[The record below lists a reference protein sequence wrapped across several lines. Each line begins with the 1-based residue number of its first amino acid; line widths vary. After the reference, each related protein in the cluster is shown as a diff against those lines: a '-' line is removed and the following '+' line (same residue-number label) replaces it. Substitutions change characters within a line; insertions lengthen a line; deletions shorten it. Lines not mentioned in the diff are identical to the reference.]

1 MRLRSILTPLLA
13 AASCLLAACEGNSP
27 LERSVDRFLR
37 ESGQGLLSPTGEVQ
51 NLSFPDQSGLV
62 HVVVRNI
69 EGDVRIRGQRQDASG
84 PTTVR
89 LRPRATV
96 GTNFAARQELDQ
108 VQWDAQMKE
117 GPGGSRVLEVS
128 IRTKDPKAW
137 FLRCD
142 MEIDTPRLGRADVV
156 TDHGRVLVE
165 DNRIGDSAAST
176 VRAAMRS
183 KRGDVAAES
192 LPILEIHAWRG
203 KGSRAEPVS
212 TLWKRGLVHIVG
224 QLPDL
229 EEEMTTWNPTKTAM
243 SPNRI
248 DAMVH
253 GVTVLAG
260 LDDDDAPEPDDYE
273 SAKAPGRFAH
283 DGPAE
288 QRYNPDEWE
297 DDE

>member
-165 DNRIGDSAAST
+165 DNRGGVQVKST
-176 VRAAMRS
+176 F
-183 KRGDVAAES
+183 GDVRMRTPWPITEPCRIEAKDGDVEWIVRGESSGAFDCESIGGDVHVYARYGHWVATDPRNDHNSLAARLNSGEN
-192 LPILEIHAWRG
+192 PVVIRVLEGGIY
-203 KGSRAEPVS
+203 
-212 TLWKRGLVHIVG
+212 IVIVED
-224 QLPDL
+224 P
-229 EEEMTTWNPTKTAM
+229 
-243 SPNRI
+243 
-248 DAMVH
+248 
-253 GVTVLAG
+253 
-260 LDDDDAPEPDDYE
+260 
-273 SAKAPGRFAH
+273 H
-283 DGPAE
+283 DTGTFIRP
-288 QRYNPDEWE
+288 
-297 DDE
+297 